1 MHTDYLEFLFNKDA
15 KSIIVEFV
23 NIFKTFDQQVEN
35 ATKVIDYLRNNNLIY
50 CSIGPECIPG
60 KKDYYKP
67 YRLPSPTEQ
76 QWEQDDD
83 PYVAQYIERDDQI
96 ELVQST
102 VVINVTK
109 LDEKRIKQI
118 VNDLYNLA
126 DVEVEFE

>member
-1 MHTDYLEFLFNKDA
+1 MHTEYLEFLFNKDA

-23 NIFKTFDQQVEN
+23 NIFKTFEQQVEN
-35 ATKVIDYLRNNNLIY
+35 ATKVIDYLRDNNLTY
-50 CSIGPECIPG
+50 CSIGSECIPG
-60 KKDYYKP
+60 KKDYYKS

-76 QWEQDDD
+76 QWERDDD

-96 ELVQST
+96 ELAQST

-118 VNDLYNLA
+118 ANDLYNLA